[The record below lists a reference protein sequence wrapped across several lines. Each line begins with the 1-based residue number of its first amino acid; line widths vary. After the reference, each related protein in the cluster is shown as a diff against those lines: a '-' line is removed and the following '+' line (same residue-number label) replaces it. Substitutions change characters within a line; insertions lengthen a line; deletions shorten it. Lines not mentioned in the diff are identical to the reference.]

1 MKSMKQI
8 SKKILVILAILLVLF
23 PTLFSGISL
32 ADDEQNLLTTER
44 AGNYVSTFAINF
56 FNNWSHV
63 GYINKEGISGSRI
76 TGNGNFIWPLDPGE
90 RTIDEYITPDN
101 DFGEYGTGH
110 WRASAH
116 HGIDFGMYVVEG
128 KTEVYSICDGVVID
142 ADNGTTGH
150 DGGYG
155 RNVKVYNEEYGV
167 GVIYAH
173 LYSVEVKQGDT
184 ITAGTMVGYV
194 GNTGNSTGAH
204 LHFEVITDNVDDIP
218 SDMVVQRGS
227 IWGFSF
233 ANTYSVNPR
242 YFIKSDGSDI
252 TKKSNNSLR
261 VEKRGE
267 IKTAY
272 DSAADEVATP
282 VDAEDEWYTFSN
294 KSWLDFAFKNGL
306 GLEESKYY
314 PTRNFESNREY
325 FEEIGNETLTEEGI
339 IDINELVNS
348 GKILPGDILRSSHSL
363 NGSSEYDY
371 LLYVGGAKVIYAVP
385 PYKDEGALKYEY
397 LTTYFTKVKN
407 NLRKEA
413 TQGLSEEEIENAE
426 IELPAYGITKVYRI
440 TDRLIN
446 SANIYENTG
455 RLFYNG
461 KGYYDPNTT
470 YTGIPKKG
478 AYEGIKKT
486 YIFGIKSIADIFW
499 FLVSLLT
506 YLIRAVIVGWVN
518 IFNVFIQ
525 SVVYKL
531 NGTTAQLPLASKMS
545 GIPSTA
551 SSESALTIEG
561 LLFNRI
567 PIVDANFMNYESA
580 GGHVLTDENGNHT
593 MLYMLRQSLA
603 TCYVIVRSF
612 SIAAMLF
619 MLLYVGIRIAITTS
633 AEKKADYKKMIIS
646 WIQGF
651 AIVIFIHLF
660 MYLVFYFNDAIIG
673 IIKQIMQASASKIL
687 GASTTEYGIYE
698 AVRTKAYAFD
708 IREGLAGLVFYIVL
722 IYLFLRF
729 FLIYIKRA
737 VAIYILG
744 ISGSFMGFKYAYDKA
759 SGKKSNSL
767 NIWMKDFSFNVLL
780 QSIHCLIYTIF
791 MTIALSTAIESLGGL
806 IVGIVVLQFM
816 IESDKIFRKI
826 FGINAK
832 GGLFE
837 GVNKPESY
845 FTLLAKGR
853 IITGAVQKTFGFV
866 KNTVTGDNSV
876 GMYFKMAKYADEN
889 DDWKDAMKKVELAK
903 YNKIG
908 ARAKFLKKWG
918 DSVLAPIGII
928 KAISDTERQEMYR
941 LLGEN
946 SSYEA
951 KKEIYNNIKKEKEAK
966 KKHYTR
972 HIVSAKNLGTGA
984 FRTLASVGLLVD
996 GPVPAIHSVIKGLS
1010 TINKEIDRDT
1020 ARRYKRTNPDGR
1032 YLPGDLGALQVKDE
1046 IAREKFKKD
1055 SEKRQGK
1062 QDALKLLTTYEANV
1076 NKAIDDLN
1084 ALKAGKTEAEIQE
1097 MLDHLEET
1105 FKSTNKSNISAG
1117 KVSRAVNT
1125 YMYKNSLQTLRNSDF
1140 DGVMDELQSIL
1151 DEKYEGED
1159 LSKVKGR
1166 IVLDDTTRDELK
1178 VKYGAATLDGLDGKK
1193 ASALIAESINKP
1205 EVIKISTL
1213 NSAIDAAEKA
1223 KLKEISDNMKNMYS
1237 VNQKSVI
1244 ENKGAADAYSK
1255 VLKEFKKKMKEVL

>member
-1 MKSMKQI
+1 MKSIKQI
-8 SKKILVILAILLVLF
+8 SKRILVILAILLVLF
-23 PTLFSGISL
+23 PSLFSEISL
-32 ADDEQNLLTTER
+32 ADESILLTTER
-44 AGNYVSTFAINF
+44 AGNYVSTFGINF
-56 FNNWSHV
+56 FNNWS
-63 GYINKEGISGSRI
+63 Y
-76 TGNGNFIWPLDPGE
+76 
-90 RTIDEYITPDN
+90 
-101 DFGEYGTGH
+101 
-110 WRASAH
+110 
-116 HGIDFGMYVVEG
+116 
-128 KTEVYSICDGVVID
+128 
-142 ADNGTTGH
+142 
-150 DGGYG
+150 
-155 RNVKVYNEEYGV
+155 
-167 GVIYAH
+167 
-173 LYSVEVKQGDT
+173 
-184 ITAGTMVGYV
+184 VGYV
-194 GNTGNSTGAH
+194 GNNSSSGGSKVDSGEYRIPLEDGTYSYNRGMRPEESHYGQDYSSPQGTPIYAVSAGKVVDTGYEPDRDHGRGNYVVMVDKNGYYMEYMHMYETPYVRAGDEVTTETQLGIVGDTGASRGNH
-204 LHFEVITDNVDDIP
+204 LHLDIFAVDDSTAYDKYKNQTVTYQEYDAAREQPITLY
-218 SDMVVQRGS
+218 RH
-227 IWGFSF
+227 SF
-233 ANTYSVNPR
+233 GQDRYYICPR
-242 YFIKSDGSDI
+242 YYIE
-252 TKKSNNSLR
+252 NNGNVLDNNVSTYNFSGKASKA
-261 VEKRGE
+261 VKIGQ

-272 DSAADEVATP
+272 DDAADEKTNP

-470 YTGIPKKG
+470 YAGIPKKG

-551 SSESALTIEG
+551 SSESAFTIEG

-853 IITGAVQKTFGFV
+853 IITGAAQKTFGFV
-866 KNTVTGDNSV
+866 KNTFTGDNSV

-889 DDWKDAMKKVELAK
+889 DDLEKAKKKVELAK
-903 YNKIG
+903 YERIG
-908 ARAKFLKKWG
+908 ARARFLKAWG
-918 DSVLAPIGII
+918 DSIFAPIGII
-928 KAISDTERQEMYR
+928 KAISDTERQQMYR
-941 LLGEN
+941 KLAQN

-951 KKEIYNNIKKEKEAK
+951 RKQIYANIQKDKEMK

-984 FRTLASVGLLVD
+984 FRTLAGVGLLVE
-996 GPVPAIHSVIKGLS
+996 GPAPALHSIIKGVS
-1010 TINKEIDRDT
+1010 TINTEMDRKT
-1020 ARRYKRTNPDGR
+1020 ARHYKRTNPDGR
-1032 YLPGDLGALQVKDE
+1032 YLPGDLGALQAKDE
-1046 IAREKFKKD
+1046 IAKEKFKKD
-1055 SEKRQGK
+1055 SEKLEGK
-1062 QDALKLLTTYEANV
+1062 QKALKLISYYETEI
-1076 NKAIDDLN
+1076 NKLIDELRDSTKFP
-1084 ALKAGKTEAEIQE
+1084 ASQIGERYT
-1097 MLDHLEET
+1097 HLEET
-1105 FKSTNKSNISAG
+1105 ISETNKTNISAG
-1117 KVSRAVNT
+1117 KVNSAVNR
-1125 YMYKNSLQTLRNSDF
+1125 YMYDNKLQTIKDSDLDGIMDKLQDILDKDDKVSIADKIELDSDVRRRLRNSF
-1140 DGVMDELQSIL
+1140 SGTS
-1151 DEKYEGED
+1151 
-1159 LSKVKGR
+1159 
-1166 IVLDDTTRDELK
+1166 
-1178 VKYGAATLDGLDGKK
+1178 LDGLDNKK
-1193 ASALIAESINKP
+1193 AAALITESINKP
-1205 EVIKISTL
+1205 NVINISNL
-1213 NSAIDAAEKA
+1213 NSATVNAEKIA
-1223 KLKEISDNMKNMYS
+1223 LEKISRNLKRMYS
-1237 VNQKSVI
+1237 LNQKSII
-1244 ENKGAADAYSK
+1244 ENKGVADEYSK
-1255 VLKEFKKKMKEVL
+1255 VLKEFKKNMKEVL